1 VTAQPLPT
9 TLRLAVWLLAA
20 EAGALAVLAAVLL
33 YNDLTEGADSQQ
45 GAVGVIGYVLVIAA
59 VLGALAWALA
69 GRRAWARGPA
79 IVLHMLVLPFGI
91 ASATGGQTLAGV
103 IVLVA
108 SLAGL
113 TVLLARATRVAVGRD
128 D

>member
-9 TLRLAVWLLAA
+9 TLRLAVWLLAG
-20 EAGALAVLAAVLL
+20 EAAALAVLAAVLL
-33 YNDLTEGADSQQ
+33 YGDLREGADSQQ
-45 GAVGVIGYVLVIAA
+45 GAVGVIGYVVVIAA

-79 IVLHMLVLPFGI
+79 IVLHMLLLPFGI
-91 ASATGGQTLAGV
+91 ASAAGGQALVGLV
-103 IVLVA
+103 VLVA

-113 TVLLARATRVAVGRD
+113 TVLLAPATRVAIGRD